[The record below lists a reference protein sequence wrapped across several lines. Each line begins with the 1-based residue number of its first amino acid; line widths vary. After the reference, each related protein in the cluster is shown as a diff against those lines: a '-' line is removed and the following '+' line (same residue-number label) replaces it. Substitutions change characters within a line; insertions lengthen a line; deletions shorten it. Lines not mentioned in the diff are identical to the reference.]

1 MAETSQREWKQDIS
15 AASDSGAPASDE
27 NSAAIKQRP
36 GTTGSPTDVDRDDA
50 NTDALTTQAA
60 ASGVAE
66 RGGNIPNSS
75 PASKPG
81 AAPAWEALDAH
92 QREFAQIEVGWAVF
106 SSDGEQLG
114 PVKEVGANW
123 FAVPYGTNDALTMY
137 VPITFI
143 ETTGNLRVILNHPA
157 GLLIDMKL
165 NQPPG
170 LHSEGFQR
178 TGGTEHSPWRGELG
192 GEPVPEPVDSPA
204 PEVSPA
210 SSLERRAEGGGR
222 S

>member
-15 AASDSGAPASDE
+15 AANDSGAPASGE
-27 NSAAIKQRP
+27 NP
-36 GTTGSPTDVDRDDA
+36 PTGSPTDVDRNEA
-50 NTDALTTQAA
+50 TTDALTIQAT

-66 RGGNIPNSS
+66 RGDNIPNSS
-75 PASKPG
+75 TASKPG

-92 QREFAQIEVGWAVF
+92 QREFAQIEVGWAVV
-106 SSDGEQLG
+106 SADGEQLG
-114 PVKEVGANW
+114 QVNEVGATW
-123 FAVPYGTNDALTMY
+123 FAVPYGTNDELTMY

-178 TGGTEHSPWRGELG
+178 TGGIEHSPWRGELA

-204 PEVSPA
+204 QEVSPT
-210 SSLERRAEGGGR
+210 SSLERRAQGGGR

>member
-1 MAETSQREWKQDIS
+1 MAETSRREWKQDIS

-27 NSAAIKQRP
+27 NSAAIKQRSGP
-36 GTTGSPTDVDRDDA
+36 TGSPTDVDRDDA
-50 NTDALTTQAA
+50 NTDALTTQVA

-66 RGGNIPNSS
+66 SGDNILNSS
-75 PASKPG
+75 TASKPG
-81 AAPAWEALDAH
+81 AAPAWEALDSH

-106 SSDGEQLG
+106 SADGEQLG
-114 PVKEVGANW
+114 QVKEVGANW
-123 FAVPYGTNDALTMY
+123 FAVPYGTNDELTMY

-143 ETTGNLRVILNHPA
+143 ETTANLRVILNQPA

-170 LHSEGFQR
+170 HSEGFQR
-178 TGGTEHSPWRGELG
+178 TGGTEHSPWRGELA

-204 PEVSPA
+204 QEVSPA
-210 SSLERRAEGGGR
+210 SSLERRAQGGGR